1 MKKLNEEYQQMQTL
15 MFTMKSVQD
24 VLQNLSFE
32 DLTFLGIKFFTGSV
46 SAPRNER
53 ISQFLF
59 DLAKEKAKS
68 RSDELLLKFY
78 QLYTLKLTS
87 VQLGDMQKFD
97 EANGQILEL
106 TLPENRPD
114 LPGVVFHTIGKELY
128 KVGLNTL
135 GSKNKKNRNTL
146 MSQAEFF
153 FKSAV
158 EKNYLHSQYYLAEMY
173 ETGDAHGGVNLEQA
187 IKLYQS
193 AAAQDQPRALFKLCT
208 FMKRGLILK
217 PNPSLEYKYMRKAA
231 ELGLVEAMHNV
242 GVMYLEGSVPYDTKV
257 IPAVKPTPQM
267 YKEKSKDEVRALS
280 W

>member
-1 MKKLNEEYQQMQTL
+1 MKRLNEEYQQMQTM
-15 MFTMKSVQD
+15 MFTMRSVQD

-46 SAPRNER
+46 SAPRNEQ

-59 DLAKEKAKS
+59 DLAKDKTTS
-68 RSDELLLKFY
+68 RSQELLLRFY
-78 QLYTLKLTS
+78 QLYTLKLTA
-87 VQLGDMQKFD
+87 VQVGNKEKF
-97 EANGQILEL
+97 EEVNGQILEL
-106 TLPENRPD
+106 TLPENRDD

-146 MSQAEFF
+146 MSQAEYFF
-153 FKSAV
+153 RSAV
-158 EKNYLHSQYYLAEMY
+158 EKNYVHSQYYLAEMY
-173 ETGDAHGGVNLEQA
+173 ETGDTQGGTNLEQA
-187 IKLYQS
+187 VKLYQS

-208 FMKRGLILK
+208 FMKKGLILK
-217 PNPSLEYKYMRKAA
+217 HNPVLEYKYMKQAA

-242 GVMYLEGSVPYDTKV
+242 GVMYLEGSVPYETDLSKDSKHR
-257 IPAVKPTPQM
+257 AQSN
-267 YKEKSKDEVRALS
+267 KEKSKDEVKALA